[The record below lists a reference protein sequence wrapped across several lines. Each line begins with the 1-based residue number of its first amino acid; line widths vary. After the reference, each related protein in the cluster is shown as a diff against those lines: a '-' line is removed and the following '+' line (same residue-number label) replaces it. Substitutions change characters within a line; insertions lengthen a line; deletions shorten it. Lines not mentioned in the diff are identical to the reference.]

1 MTDLYLKTDMTHST
15 VYYSQAC
22 MMSTDL
28 ATPID
33 RNIESAAINSTIEVY
48 YKLLK
53 EIKLINKIIKNVA

>member
-1 MTDLYLKTDMTHST
+1 MTHST

-22 MMSTDL
+22 MMSMDQ

-53 EIKLINKIIKNVA
+53 EIKLINKIIKNVAWGVFKK